1 MGFMTYFFFF
11 IFIGLQVALLVWTLK
26 RYNKI
31 KNFDYKVYN
40 SEFLKY
46 YFRGVSSQESEWIKT
61 ILYGLIRNKNI
72 SLYNTL
78 SKKNKS
84 DFELDVNT
92 VHSEILRK
100 LEYRISSSTF
110 FGAILILT
118 LIGLF
123 ILINVGKL
131 KRLKSQ
137 LITNF
142 DFFTKKMDS
151 LDSLSLNTTD
161 DLVQKL
167 NDLAKLLEKDI
178 ITKEEYDKK
187 RKQIIDNH

>member
-1 MGFMTYFFFF
+1 MDII
-11 IFIGLQVALLVWTLK
+11 IFILVLEIAIIVWAFTHYFK
-26 RYNKI
+26 V

-40 SEFLKY
+40 SYFLKY
-46 YFRGVSSQESEWIKT
+46 YFRGVSSRDIYWIKT
-61 ILYGLIRNKNI
+61 ILYGFVKNKKI
-72 SLYNTL
+72 SQYNTL

-84 DFELDVNT
+84 DFEVDVNT
-92 VHSEILRK
+92 IHSEILRR
-100 LEYRISSSTF
+100 LESRISSSTF
-110 FGAILILT
+110 FGAILLLT

-151 LDSLSLNTTD
+151 LDFLSLNTTD

-167 NDLAKLLEKDI
+167 NDLGKLLEKDV